1 MPDLLD
7 ADNEAK
13 ARASLPEDVYDFI
26 AGGSGDEL
34 SLAEAGP
41 SWSDFRFRPF
51 MLAGV
56 SEASTATT
64 VLGTP
69 VRSPVLFAPVGYQRM
84 LHHDGERAAR
94 IGTASAGGLYIAAT
108 QGTVPIE
115 ESAAASPDAPWWLQV
130 YVFKDRAATLEIID
144 RAVASGAR
152 ALVLTADVPG
162 MSERRRDLR
171 HGFVASKHVD
181 MRNLG
186 PKALERAGGDVGSI
200 VRHHERGLTF
210 DVIGELAAHSGLP
223 VLVKGILRGDDA
235 VRAVEHGAAGVVV
248 SNHGGRQLDRAISP
262 AHALAEVVD
271 TLAGRGEVLVDG
283 GISSSEDV
291 LVALALGAR
300 AVLSGRPLLWA
311 LAAGGADGVR
321 ERLES
326 YRRSL
331 ERTMRL
337 AGVADARSVPR
348 NLVVRV
354 R

>member
-13 ARASLPEDVYDFI
+13 ARASLRDDVYDFI
-26 AGGSGDEL
+26 AGGSSDEL
-34 SLAEAGP
+34 TLAEAGP
-41 SWSDFRFRPF
+41 AWSDFRLRPF
-51 MLAGV
+51 MLTGV
-56 SEASTATT
+56 TEASTATT

-69 VRSPVLFAPVGYQRM
+69 VSVPVLFAPVGYQRL
-84 LHHDGERAAR
+84 LHPDGERAAR
-94 IGTASAGGLYIAAT
+94 TGTAAAGSLYIAAT
-108 QGTVPIE
+108 QGTVPVE
-115 ESAAASPDAPWWLQV
+115 ESSAAAADAPWWLQV
-130 YVFKDRAATLEIID
+130 YVFKDRAATFEIID
-144 RAVASGAR
+144 RAVASGAS

-171 HGFVASKHVD
+171 HGFVASQHIE

-186 PKALERAGGDVGSI
+186 PDALARAAGDVGSI

-210 DVIGELAAHSGLP
+210 DVIGDLAQRSNLP

-248 SNHGGRQLDRAISP
+248 SNHGGRQLDRAIST

-271 TLAGRGEVLVDG
+271 TLSGRGEVLVDG
-283 GISSSEDV
+283 GVSSAEDV
-291 LVALALGAR
+291 LIALALGAR

-321 ERLES
+321 ERLET

-331 ERTMRL
+331 ELTMRL
-337 AGVADARSVPR
+337 AGVADATAVPR
-348 NLVVRV
+348 DLVVRV